1 MRVGTLAALLA
12 AVVLVAGCGG
22 SSNNSSG
29 GSPKSSTKSS
39 KPSST
44 TKASTPSTTTTAST
58 SSPST
63 TSATQTS
70 FASDAN
76 CLKLDG
82 VSAKFAQALASTTGS
97 KFNETAE
104 AADFQ
109 DLANAAP
116 SAIRPDLETIAQ
128 AFTTFATAFKKSG
141 YEIGKTPTASQTAA
155 LESAVAVFNQPKLKS
170 AELALQAWGK
180 KNCDA

>member
-12 AVVLVAGCGG
+12 AVLLVAGCGG

-39 KPSST
+39 KPSTT
-44 TKASTPSTTTTAST
+44 TKAPSATTTAST
-58 SSPST
+58 SSTSST
-63 TSATQTS
+63 SGTQAA

-76 CLKLDG
+76 CLKLSG
-82 VSAKFAQALASTTGS
+82 VGAKFAEAMASASGA

-109 DLANAAP
+109 ALANAAP
-116 SAIRPDLETIAQ
+116 SAIRPDLQTIAQ

-141 YEIGKTPTASQTAA
+141 YEIGKTPTAAQTAA

-170 AELALQAWGK
+170 AEVALQAWGK
-180 KNCDA
+180 KNCDL